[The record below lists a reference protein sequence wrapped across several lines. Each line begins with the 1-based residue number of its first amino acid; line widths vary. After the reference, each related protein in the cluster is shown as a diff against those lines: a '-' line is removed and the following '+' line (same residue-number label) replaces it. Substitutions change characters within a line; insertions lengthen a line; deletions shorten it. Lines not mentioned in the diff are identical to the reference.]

1 MVTVNYMCSGYLVKQ
16 DTISE
21 IDVNQFKEMKNYRLN
36 HKNIKYYIYKCVYD
50 IFDSVLTVFLKRV
63 NNFKYDTFIPNYKQS
78 IIEQLEYI
86 GYVKSKVAGNG
97 KHLITNHNGFYYFT
111 DEDYSSGG
119 MGYVAEG
126 TVALAIAALSD
137 DTDKNQWFLFPDG
150 LCELCENESAIDEWG
165 DFEGT
170 PYPRKL
176 TVNEIYSNID

>member
-1 MVTVNYMCSGYLVKQ
+1 MWNGYLVKQ

-21 IDVNQFKEMKNYRLN
+21 HDVNQFKEMKNYRLN
-36 HKNIKYYIYKCVYD
+36 HKNTKYYIYKCVYD
-50 IFDSVLTVFLKRV
+50 IFDDVLTVYLKRV

-97 KHLITNHNGFYYFT
+97 KHLITSHNGFYYFT
-111 DEDYSSGG
+111 DEDYSSGQ
-119 MGYVAEG
+119 MGYVGEG

-137 DTDKNQWFLFPDG
+137 DTDKNQWFIFPDG
-150 LCELCENESAIDEWG
+150 QCEFCENDSAIDEWG
-165 DFEGT
+165 KFEGT
-170 PYPRKL
+170 EYPRKM